1 MMSGRVSAAR
11 RRSRMGSDRRSTGLT
26 IFMLAFVAYFLL
38 PLGWLIIASTKS
50 VNGLFSSFG
59 LWFANDGFNLVGN
72 IRDVFTYD
80 DGVYVHWLVNTILYA
95 VVSAVGA
102 TIIATFAG
110 YGFAK
115 YKFAGK
121 QVLFGVML
129 ASVMIPTTA
138 LTLPTYLIFSQ
149 FGLVNSPLAF
159 ILPSLL
165 SPFGV
170 FLMRIYAA
178 DAVDDSLI
186 EAARIDGAGDL
197 RIFFRVSAPLLAP
210 GFVTVLLFSL
220 VATWNNYFLPYV
232 MFSDSRL
239 YPLTVGLA
247 AWNSQGS
254 SAGGGTPL
262 FNLVI
267 TGSLI
272 AIIPMIAAFLY
283 LQKYWTS
290 GLSAG
295 GTKQ

>member
-1 MMSGRVSAAR
+1 MMSLRADAPR
-11 RRSRMGSDRRSTGLT
+11 RRSRTGSGRRSTGLT

-38 PLGWLIIASTKS
+38 PLGWLIVASTKS
-50 VNGLFSSFG
+50 VTGLFTSFG
-59 LWFANDGFNLVGN
+59 LWFANDGFNLIAN

-80 DGVYVHWLVNTILYA
+80 DGVYVHWLVNTIIYA

-170 FLMRIYAA
+170 FLMRIYAT

-186 EAARIDGAGDL
+186 EAARIDGAGDI
-197 RIFFRVSAPLLAP
+197 RIFVRVSAPLLAP

-267 TGSLI
+267 TGSLL

-283 LQKYWTS
+283 LQRYWTS